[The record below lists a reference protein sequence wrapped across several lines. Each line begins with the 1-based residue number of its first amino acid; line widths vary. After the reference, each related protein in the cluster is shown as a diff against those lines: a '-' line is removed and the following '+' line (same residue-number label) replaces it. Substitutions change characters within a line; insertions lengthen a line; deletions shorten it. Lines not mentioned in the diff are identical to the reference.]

1 MHLKTYRIKINR
13 LITIQINLIN
23 FKFYSNKIKIK
34 YKTNNKYNG
43 LKIIKK
49 RLIKGI
55 FNKINKKIKLKFL
68 ENSQMK
74 MR

>member
-13 LITIQINLIN
+13 LIIIWINLIN
-23 FKFYSNKIKIK
+23 FKFYLNKIKIK

>member
-13 LITIQINLIN
+13 LIIIQINLIN